1 MIFLINESKELES
14 KLSKTIGPSLSDLKK
29 RRIIYKNVNVFP
41 FWNTV
46 TVRYAAIYNTCTS
59 NFGG

>member
-41 FWNTV
+41 F
-46 TVRYAAIYNTCTS
+46 
-59 NFGG
+59 